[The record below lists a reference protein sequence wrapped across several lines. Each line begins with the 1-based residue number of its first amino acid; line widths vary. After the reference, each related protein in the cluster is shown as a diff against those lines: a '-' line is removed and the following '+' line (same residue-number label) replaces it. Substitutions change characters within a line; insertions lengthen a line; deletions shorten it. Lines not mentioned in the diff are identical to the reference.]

1 MRLLF
6 LLLLLACIAIQYPLW
21 KGDSGW
27 LRVAELKEQL
37 KEQHEKNKA
46 LLARNNAMKAEV
58 QDLESGTQALEDRA
72 RIEMGMINEGET
84 LVQILVPNEAVPTI
98 TLPIGK
104 KTEASKPAV
113 SAAPSA
119 Q

>member
-6 LLLLLACIAIQYPLW
+6 LLLLVACIAIQYPLW

-27 LRVAELKEQL
+27 LRVAELKMQL
-37 KEQHEKNKA
+37 QEQHDKNKA

-58 QDLESGTQALEDRA
+58 QDLETGTQALEDRA

-84 LVQILVPNEAVPTI
+84 LVQILVPNEAAPTVS
-98 TLPIGK
+98 LPIGR
-104 KTEASKPAV
+104 KTEAAQAPA
-113 SAAPSA
+113 A

>member
-21 KGDSGW
+21 KGESGW

-37 KEQHEKNKA
+37 QEQHEKNKA

-84 LVQILVPNEAVPTI
+84 LVQILVPNEAVPTVS
-98 TLPIGK
+98 LPIGK
-104 KTEASKPAV
+104 KADVHPPVATPV
-113 SAAPSA
+113 SSVP
-119 Q
+119 